1 MRLLGEASAFKS
13 SVPKEVQQLLDGK
26 GKQYGK
32 SKVKF
37 NMSTAEEI
45 EACELMLQDHFNKM
59 ANNVDTVNLGFPN
72 VLLNT
77 DTLDDVGDLGG
88 GPIQTAIQ

>member
-1 MRLLGEASAFKS
+1 M
-13 SVPKEVQQLLDGK
+13 
-26 GKQYGK
+26 
-32 SKVKF
+32 
-37 NMSTAEEI
+37 

-72 VLLNT
+72 VSLNT

-88 GPIQTAIQ
+88 ANSNSYPVRISTCSFEYLTVNPPIQGQACLGSVNHSLGLP